1 MPVDGCLAE
10 MKSGD
15 RGDVEAAKLRSLLTR
30 RHVHTGHFGKV
41 IVSGGGGHLS
51 PQVADWRDLKGN
63 KVQDEDPDEWSSG
76 QV

>member
-1 MPVDGCLAE
+1 

-15 RGDVEAAKLRSLLTR
+15 RGDVEAAKLRPLLTR
-30 RHVHTGHFGKV
+30 RHVHTGHFGQV

-51 PQVADWRDLKGN
+51 PQVADWRDVKGDQ
-63 KVQDEDPDEWSSG
+63 VQDEDSDESSSG

>member
-1 MPVDGCLAE
+1 
-10 MKSGD
+10 MKSGH

-30 RHVHTGHFGKV
+30 RYVHTGHFGQV

-51 PQVADWRDLKGN
+51 PHVADWRDVKDN
-63 KVQDEDPDEWSSG
+63 QVQNEDPDEWSSG

>member
-1 MPVDGCLAE
+1 

-15 RGDVEAAKLRSLLTR
+15 RGDVEAAKLRSLLTSL
-30 RHVHTGHFGKV
+30 HVHTCHFGQV

-51 PQVADWRDLKGN
+51 PQVADWRDVKGDQ
-63 KVQDEDPDEWSSG
+63 VQYEDPDEWSSG